1 MDLHHAE
8 AHLPAVAVVVG
19 LPVSPVKPF
28 HGRVVGVP
36 EPLPGRV
43 LAVTSLTTKKL

>member
-8 AHLPAVAVVVG
+8 AHLPAVVVVVG
-19 LPVSPVKPF
+19 LPVGPVKPF
-28 HGRVVGVP
+28 HGRIVGVP
-36 EPLPGRV
+36 KPLPGRV